1 MNEKR
6 IVVGHFSEAYPP
18 LMDGVGQVVKNYADI
33 EKNKYGYDVRIITS
47 IRVDQMADC
56 PNDDNIIRSPM
67 YPFPGIEPYGLTF
80 ISRENK
86 KKIWSIDYDIIHTHS
101 PFSFGMLG
109 KKVAKKKGIPYIT
122 TFHTQFKQDLL
133 HHTHSRLITNLTI
146 KGLLRHYESADAVTA
161 PNQNSIDVL
170 SSYGFKGHVYLVE
183 NATDMKIPTDE
194 EKRIYRTKALGLVNV
209 DTNRP
214 TLLYVGQ
221 HKDEKNIPLLI
232 KSLKL
237 LKDKGIKFNMIFVGD
252 GAGRKNYEKMV
263 DEFCLTDYVTF
274 FGETT
279 DREEVAAFYAL
290 ADYFLF
296 PSKYDTSSLT
306 LREASAFAVP
316 CILVESV
323 TSEEFSDGVNGFV
336 SQDTPEA
343 YAESIASAIEGGSE
357 YRKIIGENAKR
368 TIYKSFDDSVAK
380 LDMIYK
386 RILGKTA
393 VADNTYQVK
402 E

>member
-1 MNEKR
+1 M
-6 IVVGHFSEAYPP
+6 
-18 LMDGVGQVVKNYADI
+18 
-33 EKNKYGYDVRIITS
+33 
-47 IRVDQMADC
+47 IR
-56 PNDDNIIRSPM
+56 
-67 YPFPGIEPYGLTF
+67 L
-80 ISRENK
+80 
-86 KKIWSIDYDIIHTHS
+86 
-101 PFSFGMLG
+101 
-109 KKVAKKKGIPYIT
+109 VAC
-122 TFHTQFKQDLL
+122 DL
-133 HHTHSRLITNLTI
+133 
-146 KGLLRHYESADAVTA
+146 
-161 PNQNSIDVL
+161 
-170 SSYGFKGHVYLVE
+170 
-183 NATDMKIPTDE
+183 DE
-194 EKRIYRTKALGLVNV
+194 
-209 DTNRP
+209 
-214 TLLYVGQ
+214 TLLD
-221 HKDEKNIPLLI
+221 DEKNIPLLI

-393 VADNTYQVK
+393 VADNTCQVK